1 MEKSINRIDC
11 FILAAG
17 MSKRMGSQNKLLKK
31 INNNTILNQTLNN
44 HIESKINNINLILG
58 HQKNI
63 VLEYVDQNKVFI
75 IENNNFKS
83 GMLSS
88 ILKIDENISDDTKGV
103 LISLADMP
111 LVTSEDINKL
121 INIFNENNQK
131 IICIPEN
138 KGKLGNPI
146 LLPKEIYK
154 DLIKNKSKLS
164 NDKGLKKLILD
175 KKYDYIRVS
184 LSEGVTKDFD
194 TIEDFN
200 L

>member
-1 MEKSINRIDC
+1 LEKSINRIDC

-17 MSKRMGSQNKLLKK
+17 MSKRMGSENKLLKK
-31 INNNTILNQTLNN
+31 INNNIILNQTLIN
-44 HIESKINNINLILG
+44 HTESKISNINLILG
-58 HQKNI
+58 YQKDI
-63 VLEYVDQNKVFI
+63 ILKYIDQKKISI

-88 ILKIDENISDDTKGV
+88 ILKINENISNKTKGI

-111 LVTSEDINKL
+111 FVTSEDINKL
-121 INIFNENNQK
+121 IKIFNENNQK

-138 KGKLGNPI
+138 KGKLGNPL

-154 DLIKNKSKLS
+154 DLIKDISKLS
-164 NDKGLKKLILD
+164 NDKGLKKLILN
-175 KKYDYIRVS
+175 KKYNYIRVS

>member
-17 MSKRMGSQNKLLKK
+17 MSRRMGNENKLLKK
-31 INNNTILNQTLNN
+31 VNKNTILNQTLIN

-58 HQKNI
+58 HQKDI
-63 VLEYVDQNKVFI
+63 VLKYIDQNKIFI

-88 ILKIDENISDDTKGV
+88 ILKINENISDNTSGI

-111 LVTSEDINKL
+111 FVTSEDINKL
-121 INIFNENNQK
+121 IKIFNENDQK

-138 KGKLGNPI
+138 KGKLGNPL
-146 LLPKEIYK
+146 LLPKKIYK
-154 DLIKNKSKLS
+154 DLIKDISKLS
-164 NDKGLKKLILD
+164 NDRGLKKLILD
-175 KKYDYIRVS
+175 KKYNYIKVS

-194 TIEDFN
+194 TIEDFI

>member
-1 MEKSINRIDC
+1 LEKSINRIDC

-17 MSKRMGSQNKLLKK
+17 MSKRMGNENKLLKK
-31 INNNTILNQTLNN
+31 LNNNSILNQTLNN
-44 HIESKINNINLILG
+44 HIESKIDNINLILG
-58 HQKNI
+58 HEKDI
-63 VLEYVDQNKVFI
+63 ILKHIDQNKIFI

-88 ILKIDENISDDTKGV
+88 ILKINENISNETRGI

-121 INIFNENNQK
+121 IKIFNENDQK
-131 IICIPEN
+131 VICIPEN
-138 KGKLGNPI
+138 KGKLGNPL

-154 DLIKNKSKLS
+154 DLIKDISKLS
-164 NDKGLKKLILD
+164 NDKGLKNIILD
-175 KKYDYIRVS
+175 KKYNYIKVS

-200 L
+200 I

>member
-17 MSKRMGSQNKLLKK
+17 MSKRMGSENKLLKK
-31 INNNTILNQTLNN
+31 INNNIILNQTLIN
-44 HIESKINNINLILG
+44 HTESKINNINLILG
-58 HQKNI
+58 YQKDI
-63 VLEYVDQNKVFI
+63 ILKYIDQKKISI

-88 ILKIDENISDDTKGV
+88 ILKINENISNKTKGI

-111 LVTSEDINKL
+111 FVTSEDINKL
-121 INIFNENNQK
+121 IKIFNENNQK

-138 KGKLGNPI
+138 KGKLGNPL

-154 DLIKNKSKLS
+154 DLIKDISKLS

-175 KKYDYIRVS
+175 KKYNYIRVN

>member
-17 MSKRMGSQNKLLKK
+17 MSKRMGNENKLLKK
-31 INNNTILNQTLNN
+31 IKNNTILNQTLNN
-44 HIESKINNINLILG
+44 HIESKIHNINLILG
-58 HQKNI
+58 HQKDI
-63 VLEYVDQNKVFI
+63 ILKHIEQNKIFI

-88 ILKIDENISDDTKGV
+88 ILKINENINEETTGI

-111 LVTSEDINKL
+111 FVTSEDINKL
-121 INIFNENNQK
+121 IKIFNENDQK

-138 KGKLGNPI
+138 KEKLGNPL
-146 LLPKEIYK
+146 LLPKEIYQ
-154 DLIKNKSKLS
+154 DLIKDVSKLS

-175 KKYDYIRVS
+175 KKYNYIRVS

>member
-17 MSKRMGSQNKLLKK
+17 MSKRIGNENKLLKK

-44 HIESKINNINLILG
+44 HIQSKIHNINLILG
-58 HQKNI
+58 HQKDI
-63 VLEYVDQNKVFI
+63 ILKHIDQNKIFI
-75 IENNNFKS
+75 IENNNFKT

-88 ILKIDENISDDTKGV
+88 ILKINENINEETTGI

-111 LVTSEDINKL
+111 FVTSEDINKL
-121 INIFNENNQK
+121 IKIFNENNQK

-138 KGKLGNPI
+138 KEKLGNPI

-154 DLIKNKSKLS
+154 DLIKDVSKLS

-175 KKYDYIRVS
+175 KKYNYIRVS

>member
-17 MSKRMGSQNKLLKK
+17 MSKRMGSENKLLKK
-31 INNNTILNQTLNN
+31 INNNIILNQTLIN
-44 HIESKINNINLILG
+44 HTESKINNINLILG
-58 HQKNI
+58 YQKDIILKYIDQKKISII
-63 VLEYVDQNKVFI
+63 V
-75 IENNNFKS
+75 NNNFKS

-88 ILKIDENISDDTKGV
+88 ILKINENISNETKGI

-111 LVTSEDINKL
+111 FVTSEDINKL
-121 INIFNENNQK
+121 IKIFNENNQK

-138 KGKLGNPI
+138 KGKLGNPL

-154 DLIKNKSKLS
+154 DLIKDISKLS

-175 KKYDYIRVS
+175 KKYNYIRVS

>member
-1 MEKSINRIDC
+1 LEKSINRIDC

-17 MSKRMGSQNKLLKK
+17 MSKRMGNQNKLLKK

>member
-1 MEKSINRIDC
+1 LEKSINRIDC

-17 MSKRMGSQNKLLKK
+17 MSRRMGNENKLLKK
-31 INNNTILNQTLNN
+31 VNKNTILNQTLIN

-58 HQKNI
+58 HQKDI
-63 VLEYVDQNKVFI
+63 VLKYIDQNKIFI

-88 ILKIDENISDDTKGV
+88 ILKINENISDNTSGI

-111 LVTSEDINKL
+111 FVTSEDINKL
-121 INIFNENNQK
+121 IKIFNENDQK

-138 KGKLGNPI
+138 KGKLGNPL
-146 LLPKEIYK
+146 LLPKKIYK
-154 DLIKNKSKLS
+154 DLIKDISKLS
-164 NDKGLKKLILD
+164 NDRGLKKLILD
-175 KKYDYIRVS
+175 KKYNYIKVS

-194 TIEDFN
+194 TIEDFI

>member
-17 MSKRMGSQNKLLKK
+17 MSKRMGNENKLLKK
-31 INNNTILNQTLNN
+31 INNNTILNQTLKN
-44 HIESKINNINLILG
+44 HIESKINKINLILG
-58 HQKNI
+58 YQKNI
-63 VLEYVDQNKVFI
+63 ILKQINQNKIFI

-111 LVTSEDINKL
+111 FVTSDDINKL
-121 INIFNENNQK
+121 IKVFNENDQK

-138 KGKLGNPI
+138 KGKLGNPL

-154 DLIKNKSKLS
+154 DLIKDTSKLS
-164 NDKGLKKLILD
+164 NDEGLKKLILN

-184 LSEGVTKDFD
+184 LSERVTKDFD

>member
-17 MSKRMGSQNKLLKK
+17 MSKRMGNENKLLKK

-44 HIESKINNINLILG
+44 HIESKIHNINLILG
-58 HQKNI
+58 HQKDI
-63 VLEYVDQNKVFI
+63 ILKHIEKNKIFI

-88 ILKIDENISDDTKGV
+88 ILKINENISEETTGI

-111 LVTSEDINKL
+111 FVTSEDINKL
-121 INIFNENNQK
+121 IEIFNENDQK

-138 KGKLGNPI
+138 KEKLGNPL

-154 DLIKNKSKLS
+154 DLIKDVSKLS

-175 KKYDYIRVS
+175 KKYNYIRVS
-184 LSEGVTKDFD
+184 LSEGVIKDFD

>member
-17 MSKRMGSQNKLLKK
+17 MSKRMGNQNKLLKK
-31 INNNTILNQTLNN
+31 INNNTILNQTLKN
-44 HIESKINNINLILG
+44 HIESKINKINLILG
-58 HQKNI
+58 YQKNI
-63 VLEYVDQNKVFI
+63 ILKQINQNKIFI

-88 ILKIDENISDDTKGV
+88 ILKINENISDETIGI

-111 LVTSEDINKL
+111 FVTSDDINKL
-121 INIFNENNQK
+121 IKIFNENNQK
-131 IICIPEN
+131 KICIPEN

-154 DLIKNKSKLS
+154 DLIKDISKLS

-175 KKYDYIRVS
+175 KKYNYIRVS
-184 LSEGVTKDFD
+184 LSEGVIKDFD

>member
-17 MSKRMGSQNKLLKK
+17 MSKRMGNENKLLKK
-31 INNNTILNQTLNN
+31 INNNTILNQTLKN
-44 HIESKINNINLILG
+44 HIESKIHNINLILG
-58 HQKNI
+58 HQKDIILKNI
-63 VLEYVDQNKVFI
+63 DQNKIFI

-88 ILKIDENISDDTKGV
+88 ILKINENISEETTGI

-111 LVTSEDINKL
+111 FVTSEDINKL
-121 INIFNENNQK
+121 IEIFNENDQK

-138 KGKLGNPI
+138 KEKLGNPL

-154 DLIKNKSKLS
+154 DLIKDESKLS

-175 KKYDYIRVS
+175 KKYNYIRVS
-184 LSEGVTKDFD
+184 LSEGVIKDFD

>member
-1 MEKSINRIDC
+1 LEKSINRIDC

-17 MSKRMGSQNKLLKK
+17 MSKRMGNQNKLLKK

-131 IICIPEN
+131 IICIPEY

>member
-17 MSKRMGSQNKLLKK
+17 MSKRMGNQNKLLKK

>member
-17 MSKRMGSQNKLLKK
+17 MSKRMGNENKLLKK
-31 INNNTILNQTLNN
+31 INNNTILNQTLKN
-44 HIESKINNINLILG
+44 HIESKINKINLILG
-58 HQKNI
+58 YQKNI
-63 VLEYVDQNKVFI
+63 ILKQINQNKIFI

-88 ILKIDENISDDTKGV
+88 ILKINENISDETSGI

-111 LVTSEDINKL
+111 FVTSDDINKL
-121 INIFNENNQK
+121 IKIFNENDQK

-138 KGKLGNPI
+138 KGKLGNPL

-154 DLIKNKSKLS
+154 DLIKDTSKLS
-164 NDKGLKKLILD
+164 NDEGLKKLILN
-175 KKYDYIRVS
+175 KKYNYIKVN
-184 LSEGVTKDFD
+184 LSEGVKKDFD
-194 TIEDFN
+194 TNEDFN

>member
-17 MSKRMGSQNKLLKK
+17 MSKRMGNENKLLKK
-31 INNNTILNQTLNN
+31 INNNTILNQTLKN
-44 HIESKINNINLILG
+44 HIESKIHNINLILG

>member
-17 MSKRMGSQNKLLKK
+17 MSKRMGNENKLLKK
-31 INNNTILNQTLNN
+31 INNNTILNQTLKN
-44 HIESKINNINLILG
+44 HIESKIHNINLILG
-58 HQKNI
+58 HQKDI
-63 VLEYVDQNKVFI
+63 ILKHIEQNKFFI

-88 ILKIDENISDDTKGV
+88 ILKINENISEETTGI

-111 LVTSEDINKL
+111 FVTSEDINKL
-121 INIFNENNQK
+121 IEIFNENDQK

-138 KGKLGNPI
+138 KEKLGNPL

-154 DLIKNKSKLS
+154 DLIKDVSKLS

-184 LSEGVTKDFD
+184 LSEGVIKDFD

>member
-17 MSKRMGSQNKLLKK
+17 MSKRMGSENKLLKK
-31 INNNTILNQTLNN
+31 INNNIILNQTLIN
-44 HIESKINNINLILG
+44 HTESKINNINLILG
-58 HQKNI
+58 YQKDIILKYIDQKKISII
-63 VLEYVDQNKVFI
+63 V
-75 IENNNFKS
+75 NNNFKS

-88 ILKIDENISDDTKGV
+88 ILKINENISNKTKGI

-111 LVTSEDINKL
+111 FVTSEDINKL
-121 INIFNENNQK
+121 IKIFNENNQK

-138 KGKLGNPI
+138 KGKLGNPL

-154 DLIKNKSKLS
+154 DLIKDISKLS
-164 NDKGLKKLILD
+164 NDKGLKKLILN
-175 KKYDYIRVS
+175 KKYNYIRVS

>member
-17 MSKRMGSQNKLLKK
+17 MSKRMGNKNKLLKK
-31 INNNTILNQTLNN
+31 INNNTILNQTLKN
-44 HIESKINNINLILG
+44 HIESKIHNINLILG
-58 HQKNI
+58 HQKDI
-63 VLEYVDQNKVFI
+63 ILKHIEQNKFFI

-88 ILKIDENISDDTKGV
+88 ILKINENISKETTGI

-111 LVTSEDINKL
+111 FVTSEDINHL
-121 INIFNENNQK
+121 IKIFNENDQK

-138 KGKLGNPI
+138 KEKLGNPL

-154 DLIKNKSKLS
+154 DLIKNLSKLS

-175 KKYDYIRVS
+175 KKYNYIRVS
-184 LSEGVTKDFD
+184 LSEGVIKDFD

>member
-17 MSKRMGSQNKLLKK
+17 MSKRMGNQNKLLKK

-121 INIFNENNQK
+121 ISIFNENNQK
-131 IICIPEN
+131 IICIPEY

>member
-17 MSKRMGSQNKLLKK
+17 MSKRMGSENKLLKK
-31 INNNTILNQTLNN
+31 INNNIILNQTLIN
-44 HIESKINNINLILG
+44 HTESKINNINLIIG
-58 HQKNI
+58 YQKDIILKYIDQKKISII
-63 VLEYVDQNKVFI
+63 V
-75 IENNNFKS
+75 NNNFKS

-88 ILKIDENISDDTKGV
+88 ILKINENISNKTKGI

-111 LVTSEDINKL
+111 FVTSEDINKL
-121 INIFNENNQK
+121 IKIFNENNQK

-138 KGKLGNPI
+138 KGKLGNPL

-154 DLIKNKSKLS
+154 DLIKDISKLS
-164 NDKGLKKLILD
+164 NDKGLKRLILD
-175 KKYDYIRVS
+175 KKYNYIRVS
-184 LSEGVTKDFD
+184 LSVGVTKDFD

>member
-17 MSKRMGSQNKLLKK
+17 MSKRMGSENKLLKK
-31 INNNTILNQTLNN
+31 INNNIILNQTLIN
-44 HIESKINNINLILG
+44 HTESKINNINLILG
-58 HQKNI
+58 YQKDI
-63 VLEYVDQNKVFI
+63 ILKYIDQKKISI

-88 ILKIDENISDDTKGV
+88 ILKINENISNKTKGI

-111 LVTSEDINKL
+111 FVTSEDINKL
-121 INIFNENNQK
+121 IKIFNENNQK

-138 KGKLGNPI
+138 KGKLGNPL

-154 DLIKNKSKLS
+154 DLIKDISKLS
-164 NDKGLKKLILD
+164 NDKGLKKLILN
-175 KKYDYIRVS
+175 KKYNYIRVS

>member
-1 MEKSINRIDC
+1 LEKSINRIDC

-17 MSKRMGSQNKLLKK
+17 MSKRMGSENKLLKK
-31 INNNTILNQTLNN
+31 INNNIILNQTLIN
-44 HIESKINNINLILG
+44 HTESKINNINLILG
-58 HQKNI
+58 YQKDI
-63 VLEYVDQNKVFI
+63 ILKYIDQKKISI

-88 ILKIDENISDDTKGV
+88 ILKINENISNKTKGI

-111 LVTSEDINKL
+111 FVTSEDINKL
-121 INIFNENNQK
+121 IKIFNENNQK

-138 KGKLGNPI
+138 KGKLGNPL

-154 DLIKNKSKLS
+154 DLIKDISKLS

-175 KKYDYIRVS
+175 KKYNYIRVS

>member
-1 MEKSINRIDC
+1 LEKSINRIDC

-17 MSKRMGSQNKLLKK
+17 MSKRMGSENKLLKK
-31 INNNTILNQTLNN
+31 INNNIILNQTLIN
-44 HIESKINNINLILG
+44 HTESKINNINLILG
-58 HQKNI
+58 YQKDTILKYIDQKKISII
-63 VLEYVDQNKVFI
+63 V
-75 IENNNFKS
+75 NNNFKS

-88 ILKIDENISDDTKGV
+88 ILKINENISNKTKGI

-111 LVTSEDINKL
+111 FVTSEDINKL
-121 INIFNENNQK
+121 IKIFNENNQK

-138 KGKLGNPI
+138 KGKLGNPL

-154 DLIKNKSKLS
+154 DLIKDISKLS

-175 KKYDYIRVS
+175 KKYNYIRVS

>member
-17 MSKRMGSQNKLLKK
+17 MSKRMGSENKLLKK
-31 INNNTILNQTLNN
+31 INNNIILNQTLIN
-44 HIESKINNINLILG
+44 HTESKINNINLIIG
-58 HQKNI
+58 YQKDI
-63 VLEYVDQNKVFI
+63 ILKYIDQKKISI

-88 ILKIDENISDDTKGV
+88 ILKINENISNKTKGI

-111 LVTSEDINKL
+111 FVTSEDINKL
-121 INIFNENNQK
+121 IKIFNENNQK

-138 KGKLGNPI
+138 KGKLGNPL

-154 DLIKNKSKLS
+154 DLIKDISKLS

-175 KKYDYIRVS
+175 KKYNYIRVS

>member
-17 MSKRMGSQNKLLKK
+17 MSKRMGNENKLLKK

-44 HIESKINNINLILG
+44 HIESKIHNINLILG
-58 HQKNI
+58 HQKDI
-63 VLEYVDQNKVFI
+63 ILKHIEQNKIFI

-88 ILKIDENISDDTKGV
+88 ILKINENINEETTGI

-111 LVTSEDINKL
+111 FVTSEDINKL
-121 INIFNENNQK
+121 IKIFNENNQK

-138 KGKLGNPI
+138 KEKLGNPI

-154 DLIKNKSKLS
+154 DLIKDVSKLS

-175 KKYDYIRVS
+175 KKYNYIRVS

>member
-17 MSKRMGSQNKLLKK
+17 MSKRMGSENKLLKK
-31 INNNTILNQTLNN
+31 INNNIILNQTLIN
-44 HIESKINNINLILG
+44 HTESKINNINLILG
-58 HQKNI
+58 YQKDIILKYIDQKKISII
-63 VLEYVDQNKVFI
+63 V
-75 IENNNFKS
+75 NNNFKS

-88 ILKIDENISDDTKGV
+88 ILKINENISNKTKGI

-111 LVTSEDINKL
+111 FVTSEDINKL
-121 INIFNENNQK
+121 IKIFNENDQK

-138 KGKLGNPI
+138 KGKLGNPL

-154 DLIKNKSKLS
+154 DLIKDISKLS

-175 KKYDYIRVS
+175 KKYNYIRVS

>member
-17 MSKRMGSQNKLLKK
+17 MSKRMGNENKLLKK
-31 INNNTILNQTLNN
+31 INNNTILNQTLIN
-44 HIESKINNINLILG
+44 HIESQINYINLILG
-58 HQKNI
+58 HQKDI
-63 VLEYVDQNKVFI
+63 LLKYIDQKKIFI
-75 IENNNFKS
+75 IENNDFKS

-88 ILKIDENISDDTKGV
+88 ILKINENISDNTKGI

-111 LVTSEDINKL
+111 FVTSEDINKL
-121 INIFNENNQK
+121 IKIFNKNDQK

-138 KGKLGNPI
+138 KGKLGNPL

-154 DLIKNKSKLS
+154 DLIKDISKLS

-175 KKYDYIRVS
+175 KKYDYIKVS

-194 TIEDFN
+194 TLEDFN
-200 L
+200 